1 MNKKEEWMKEEYQD
15 MIEAIESHSP
25 YKRKPSPQKKWM
37 SVAEMGELLGLKK
50 TDRYWLLHK
59 NVFESREIAGKLR
72 VNIAS
77 FEKWYANQVKYQ
89 KVTGEEP
96 GLELKEWSFSV
107 RDIAQLLEIE
117 ESVAYDLI
125 KREKLETVTIDYWKR
140 IPKDVFWNWYN
151 GQTKYQT
158 AEDRKAKRELYEAT
172 ISMPDM
178 ARLLGVSRGT
188 VYTLLKSRK
197 YGKYFSTVIIADQK
211 RITKESFQ
219 KFLDEQDEYQ
229 LSPCNDYKELA
240 MEENIALANYRR
252 KKLLQTGDRRCNGIL
267 II

>member
-1 MNKKEEWMKEEYQD
+1 MNKKEEWMQEEYQD

-107 RDIAQLLEIE
+107 RGIAQLLEIE
-117 ESVAYDLI
+117 ESVAYDLV
-125 KREKLETVTIDYWKR
+125 KRARLETVTIDYWKR

-178 ARLLGVSRGT
+178 ARLLGVS
-188 VYTLLKSRK
+188 
-197 YGKYFSTVIIADQK
+197 
-211 RITKESFQ
+211 
-219 KFLDEQDEYQ
+219 
-229 LSPCNDYKELA
+229 LS
-240 MEENIALANYRR
+240 
-252 KKLLQTGDRRCNGIL
+252 L
-267 II
+267 IHI

>member
-1 MNKKEEWMKEEYQD
+1 M
-15 MIEAIESHSP
+15 
-25 YKRKPSPQKKWM
+25 
-37 SVAEMGELLGLKK
+37 
-50 TDRYWLLHK
+50 
-59 NVFESREIAGKLR
+59 
-72 VNIAS
+72 
-77 FEKWYANQVKYQ
+77 KYQ

-117 ESVAYDLI
+117 ESVAYDLV
-125 KREKLETVTIDYWKR
+125 KRARLETVTIDYWKR

-197 YGKYFSTVIIADQK
+197 YGKIFFYS
-211 RITKESFQ
+211 
-219 KFLDEQDEYQ
+219 YY
-229 LSPCNDYKELA
+229 C
-240 MEENIALANYRR
+240 
-252 KKLLQTGDRRCNGIL
+252 
-267 II
+267 